1 MANSILGL
9 YSGTEGLL
17 LSQISQGK
25 SLLFICKDNEE
36 IKRISQLITFFD
48 STKEALEFPE
58 WDCLP
63 YDRISPSTSISH
75 QRLKCLS
82 KLVNSKHPIIITTA
96 MGLTQYL
103 PPKSVVTNSS
113 LHIHVKQDLNPKSI
127 LEFLI
132 SHGYVRSINA
142 VDSGEFAARGSIV
155 DIVPSE
161 EKFGYRLDF
170 FGSNLES
177 IRTYDTDSQKSIAH
191 VSSISLLPSSE
202 IVLTKDVIET
212 FRDRYQA
219 LFGVSQDLLYESI
232 MAGRKFIGM
241 EHWLSL
247 FYQETPSFFDY
258 LPANTTILLPYDF
271 EAQLEE
277 NYKFIES
284 QYSLRSNTK
293 LHKNDGVYNVLETNN
308 LYLTQDQL
316 VQKLDSIHQSFYS
329 PFNYDSSQIQN
340 VEYLYQTAKAKE
352 ISTFSLLQKSLNSL
366 PILIACFTSASV
378 ERLANILADHDLT
391 SYKLD
396 TWPPKSKNVTSIG
409 LFVAPIEHGF
419 QTQEFIIYSEQDI
432 LGQRLSRKSSSS
444 SNTTPTQL
452 ISALSNLYAGDLI
465 VHKEHGIGKFE
476 KLEQIKVGSSI
487 HDFVKILYAEDA
499 KYYLPV
505 ENLELISRYG
515 TEHAPLDKLGSLGWQ
530 TRKAKLKNRIKI
542 AAEKLLKIAAERN
555 LVKTPAIIAN
565 DDIYSKFC
573 EAFPYVETDDQL
585 KAIDD
590 ITNDFAAEKPID
602 RLVCGDVGFG
612 KTEVALRA
620 VCQIL
625 ASEHPSQVAILVPT
639 TLLARQH
646 FKTLSERFSG
656 LPYRIAQLSKFTP
669 PKDVKRIKADIAD
682 GKVDVVVGTHMLLAK
697 DIKFANLG
705 LLVIDEEQHFGVGQ
719 KEKLKE
725 LKSSCHI
732 LTLSATPIP
741 RTLQMSLFG
750 IKDLSI
756 IATPPVDRMPIKTYV
771 IPYDSVT
778 LREAIL
784 REHYRGGR
792 TFYITPRVA
801 YLDGILDTIKALVP
815 EIKAVKAHGQMTA
828 EQLDSIMND
837 FYDGKYDVLVSTNII
852 ESGLDV
858 PQANT
863 MIVDRADMYGLSQL
877 YQIRG
882 RIGRSNIQ
890 AYAYLTLPPN
900 KRLSD
905 NAEKRLSVI
914 SSFETLGAGFSIASH
929 DMDIRGYGN
938 LVGEEQ
944 SGHVKEVGVEL
955 YQAMLQEAI
964 EDIQINDNLPKID
977 NDWSP
982 AINLGL
988 SIQIPES
995 YISDSSLRLSLY
1007 RQIAN
1012 IKSNEELDI
1021 FATDMIDRY
1030 GKIPVETVQLFKVVQ
1045 LKHLAKSANIEK
1057 IDLGEK
1063 GVLISFRNNE
1073 PKSPEKVIE
1082 LINKNPIALKLR
1094 GDQKIFYS
1102 TNTSEPEKLIQK
1114 LESIV
1119 KSIIAQDLL

>member
-1 MANSILGL
+1 
-9 YSGTEGLL
+9 
-17 LSQISQGK
+17 
-25 SLLFICKDNEE
+25 
-36 IKRISQLITFFD
+36 
-48 STKEALEFPE
+48 
-58 WDCLP
+58 
-63 YDRISPSTSISH
+63 
-75 QRLKCLS
+75 
-82 KLVNSKHPIIITTA
+82 
-96 MGLTQYL
+96 
-103 PPKSVVTNSS
+103 
-113 LHIHVKQDLNPKSI
+113 
-127 LEFLI
+127 
-132 SHGYVRSINA
+132 
-142 VDSGEFAARGSIV
+142 
-155 DIVPSE
+155 
-161 EKFGYRLDF
+161 
-170 FGSNLES
+170 
-177 IRTYDTDSQKSIAH
+177 
-191 VSSISLLPSSE
+191 
-202 IVLTKDVIET
+202 
-212 FRDRYQA
+212 
-219 LFGVSQDLLYESI
+219 
-232 MAGRKFIGM
+232 
-241 EHWLSL
+241 
-247 FYQETPSFFDY
+247 
-258 LPANTTILLPYDF
+258 
-271 EAQLEE
+271 
-277 NYKFIES
+277 
-284 QYSLRSNTK
+284 
-293 LHKNDGVYNVLETNN
+293 
-308 LYLTQDQL
+308 
-316 VQKLDSIHQSFYS
+316 
-329 PFNYDSSQIQN
+329 
-340 VEYLYQTAKAKE
+340 
-352 ISTFSLLQKSLNSL
+352 
-366 PILIACFTSASV
+366 
-378 ERLANILADHDLT
+378 
-391 SYKLD
+391 
-396 TWPPKSKNVTSIG
+396 
-409 LFVAPIEHGF
+409 
-419 QTQEFIIYSEQDI
+419 
-432 LGQRLSRKSSSS
+432 
-444 SNTTPTQL
+444 
-452 ISALSNLYAGDLI
+452 
-465 VHKEHGIGKFE
+465 
-476 KLEQIKVGSSI
+476 
-487 HDFVKILYAEDA
+487 
-499 KYYLPV
+499 
-505 ENLELISRYG
+505 
-515 TEHAPLDKLGSLGWQ
+515 
-530 TRKAKLKNRIKI
+530 
-542 AAEKLLKIAAERN
+542 
-555 LVKTPAIIAN
+555 
-565 DDIYSKFC
+565 
-573 EAFPYVETDDQL
+573 
-585 KAIDD
+585 
-590 ITNDFAAEKPID
+590 
-602 RLVCGDVGFG
+602 
-612 KTEVALRA
+612 
-620 VCQIL
+620 
-625 ASEHPSQVAILVPT
+625 
-639 TLLARQH
+639 
-646 FKTLSERFSG
+646 
-656 LPYRIAQLSKFTP
+656 
-669 PKDVKRIKADIAD
+669 
-682 GKVDVVVGTHMLLAK
+682 MLLAK

-1007 RQIAN
+1007 RQIAS

-1030 GKIPVETVQLFKVVQ
+1030 GKIPLETIQLFKVVQ